1 MNKKTILVA
10 EDEQAMLKTL
20 AQKIENAGYNVLQAS
35 DGEEAINLAME
46 HQPNLV
52 LLDILMPKMD
62 GLSTMKK
69 IREDESWGK
78 YVPIILLTNLSDS
91 ASMEEA
97 ARLNVDFLVKTDWRL
112 EDIITLI
119 NNKLNIT

>member
-1 MNKKTILVA
+1 MNKTILVA
-10 EDEQAMLKTL
+10 EDEQAMLRTL
-20 AQKIENAGYNVLQAS
+20 SQKIENAGYKVLGAS

-46 HQPNLV
+46 HKPNLV
-52 LLDILMPKMD
+52 LLDILMPKID
-62 GLSTMKK
+62 GLSAMKK

-78 YVPIILLTNLSDS
+78 YVPIIILTNLSDS

-97 ARLNVDFLVKTDWRL
+97 GKLNVDFLVKTDWRL
-112 EDIITLI
+112 DDIVTLI